1 MKVWLIIFS
10 FLLVNGLKAFSQ
22 DTEWGD
28 FKEINFP
35 RIDKVS
41 MDNQG
46 FIFLTDPEGNLY
58 QYNKSGN
65 VINNFSPPR
74 QGRISQLEAAW
85 TVNIFTFSAD
95 LQEYR
100 ILDRFINPVAEKQIP
115 MNLITLAKVATI
127 GNNNIIWVFDEADL
141 SLKQFD
147 YMRNKVVQHQ
157 PLNLILDR
165 SSLDITYMREYQNLL
180 FLNIREEGIF
190 ILDNQ
195 GNLIKKIKA
204 YPSQNFGLWKNK
216 IIFVEK
222 EKIISI
228 DFQSEQ
234 QDTLQI
240 PEDFKAIGVL
250 ANQQIV
256 LLFNATQIRIYQ
268 KSETPLNGQ

>member
-10 FLLVNGLKAFSQ
+10 FLLVNGQKAFSQ

-115 MNLITLAKVATI
+115 LNLITLAKVATI

>member
-10 FLLVNGLKAFSQ
+10 FLLVNGQKAFSQ

-65 VINNFSPPR
+65 AINNFSPPR

-195 GNLIKKIKA
+195 ANLIKKIKA

-240 PEDFKAIGVL
+240 PEDFKATGVL